1 MPDAGPHYA
10 DPVPAPTEPSPPPPR
25 PFGAPVW
32 STDLVVLVLALA
44 APTIGLAFSHR
55 GGRDGLRTVDLVA
68 VLAFLPLLV
77 VRRRHPIAVF
87 GVAAAAT
94 TLITAVSGART
105 VAFPATLL
113 LLFTMATRTP
123 RTRAL
128 TVGGIGIVAMFAAA
142 AARLDH
148 RWFAPDSFAILAWSG
163 FALAT
168 GDAIRN
174 RREYVAAIEERARRA
189 EETRETEAR
198 RRVIE
203 ERLRIARELH
213 DVVAHHMAVINVQA
227 GVASHLVRTDATGA
241 EQALGVVRDAG
252 RSVLDE
258 LSGLLNVLRNAD
270 DEIAPAAPMP
280 TLREIDG
287 LVASFAAAGLDVTLQ
302 VEGEPVPL
310 SDALQLTVYRIVEE
324 ALTNAHKHGTGTA
337 TVHIGHR
344 PTEIDVRVENALVHD
359 RAGSVGAEDEPTGG
373 HGTLGMRER
382 VAAMHGR
389 LTLGAAG
396 TRFVVHATLPHH
408 RSTP

>member
-1 MPDAGPHYA
+1 MPDAGSHYA
-10 DPVPAPTEPSPPPPR
+10 DLMPATTELPPRPRR
-25 PFGAPVW
+25 PFGAPAW
-32 STDLVVLVLALA
+32 STDLAVVVLALA

-55 GGRDGLRTVDLVA
+55 GGRHGLRTVDLVA
-68 VLAFLPLLV
+68 VLAFLPLLAL
-77 VRRRHPIAVF
+77 RRRHPITVF
-87 GVAAAAT
+87 VLAAAAT
-94 TLITAVSGART
+94 TVITALSGERT

-113 LLFTMATRTP
+113 LLFSMATRTP

-128 TVGGIGIVAMFAAA
+128 TVGVAAIAVMFAAA

-148 RWFAPDSFAILAWSG
+148 RWFTPDSFAILAWSG
-163 FALAT
+163 FALAA

-227 GVASHLVRTDATGA
+227 GVASHLVRTDAAGT

-252 RSVLDE
+252 RAVLDE

-280 TLREIDG
+280 TLREIDD
-287 LVASFAAAGLDVTLQ
+287 LVTSFAAAGLAVTLQ
-302 VEGEPVPL
+302 IEGAPVPL
-310 SDALQLTVYRIVEE
+310 TDALQLTVYRIVEE

-337 TVHIGHR
+337 TVAIEHR
-344 PTEIDVRVENALVHD
+344 PTEIDLRIENELAA
-359 RAGSVGAEDEPTGG
+359 RTGADEVDERPSG
-373 HGTLGMRER
+373 HGTVGMRER
-382 VAAMHGR
+382 VTAMHGR
-389 LTLGAAG
+389 LTLGPVG
-396 TRFVVHATLPHH
+396 TRFVVHATIPHH